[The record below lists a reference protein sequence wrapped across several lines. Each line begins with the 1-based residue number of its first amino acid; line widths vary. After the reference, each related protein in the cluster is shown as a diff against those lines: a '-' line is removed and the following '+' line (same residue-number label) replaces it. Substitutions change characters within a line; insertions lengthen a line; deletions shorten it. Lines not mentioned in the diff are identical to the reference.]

1 MDTVCVFFLVNTS
14 AHTETSSL
22 EPGIESGQEDLVYTL
37 FLRYTLDPNKLADWR
52 AYAQAEF
59 APITES
65 GGRITGYYAPTE
77 FAGATSDAFA
87 TIDVGT
93 MAEYETYR
101 ARLADHPKHKENVR
115 KIEQSG
121 AIHSTYRAI
130 IQRVDPEKGA

>member
-1 MDTVCVFFLVNTS
+1 M
-14 AHTETSSL
+14 
-22 EPGIESGQEDLVYTL
+22 YTL

-77 FAGATSDAFA
+77 FAGATSEAFA

-93 MAEYETYR
+93 MAEYEVYR
-101 ARLADHPKHKENVR
+101 ARLAAHRLHQENARQV
-115 KIEQSG
+115 EASG
-121 AIHSTYRAI
+121 AILSIYRAI
-130 IQRVDPEKGA
+130 IQKVQPS